1 VKGIVAPAIALA
13 AALALAAC
21 GGADDGSAA
30 AAFNDA
36 DVTFAQGMIPHHEQ
50 AVQMAEMAEEQARSL
65 EVEELAATIAEGQ
78 EPEIGIMARWLEE
91 WGEEPAHS
99 MGDMEGMGGTDA
111 GDMPGMMSDTEM
123 QALEDADGADW
134 DQMFLTM
141 MIEHHA
147 GAIEM
152 ARTEQSEGENPEA
165 VALADDID
173 VAQSAEIETMQGL
186 LDR

>member
-1 VKGIVAPAIALA
+1 
-13 AALALAAC
+13 
-21 GGADDGSAA
+21 
-30 AAFNDA
+30 
-36 DVTFAQGMIPHHEQ
+36 
-50 AVQMAEMAEEQARSL
+50 
-65 EVEELAATIAEGQ
+65 
-78 EPEIGIMARWLEE
+78 
-91 WGEEPAHS
+91 
-99 MGDMEGMGGTDA
+99 
-111 GDMPGMMSDTEM
+111 
-123 QALEDADGADW
+123 
-134 DQMFLTM
+134 MFLTM

>member
-1 VKGIVAPAIALA
+1 
-13 AALALAAC
+13 
-21 GGADDGSAA
+21 
-30 AAFNDA
+30 
-36 DVTFAQGMIPHHEQ
+36 
-50 AVQMAEMAEEQARSL
+50 
-65 EVEELAATIAEGQ
+65 
-78 EPEIGIMARWLEE
+78 
-91 WGEEPAHS
+91 
-99 MGDMEGMGGTDA
+99 
-111 GDMPGMMSDTEM
+111 MPGMMSDTEM